1 MTDTQSLKQ
10 IKDDIACKVDKMK
23 PMEAAQA
30 LESALLEVHQLHR
43 LNVYLQA
50 QLDKSQSTEDE

>member
-30 LESALLEVHQLHR
+30 LEEALLELDHLHR
-43 LNVYLQA
+43 YNELLVLRLKKA
-50 QLDKSQSTEDE
+50 GL